1 VEAGIAVLVGA
12 LLVVAGAAAIGP
24 RLRIPAPL
32 ILVVVGVALSALPFV
47 DVTVP
52 PELVLNGILPPLL
65 YASSVS
71 MPAMDLRREFG
82 TISSLSVVLVV
93 LSALVLGW
101 LFTLLIPGLDYAWG
115 VALGAVVSPTDAVA
129 TAIVKKADVSH
140 RVTAILEGESLL
152 NDASALVLLR
162 AAVVAGVAVV
172 ASGSASVSVPVVA
185 GQFVWSVLV
194 AVVIGI
200 VVGRL
205 SVRLRSR
212 VTDSTVN
219 TVISFTVPF
228 LASLPA
234 ELLGAS
240 GLVAAVAAGLSVGR
254 HAPRSLSAEHR
265 RSDRENWATVNLLL
279 EGAIFLLMGLEIS
292 GIVND
297 AGGTGRSVAALPI
310 ALAGL
315 AGVIVL
321 RAAFVTPL
329 LLLLRGGAKRR
340 ERFRQRLEE
349 MQQVISEGGQPALE
363 RRRQEAQDQRRLR
376 REGPQGD
383 ATAADGQEGAPPR
396 PRRGPQGGAERR
408 RPLRPITQRDFER
421 FSKRVRQSLSDID
434 YLAASPLGPREGAI
448 VVWAGMRGAVT
459 VAAAQTLPLVGEH
472 GPAQRDLLVLV
483 AFGVAAISLLLQGGT
498 LSLLIRLLK
507 PQADDPEAR
516 AEEQQRVLQLIRD
529 STGTPAGEEG
539 QERLRSMTMDERL
552 ARIRTSRNALLDAR
566 DEGVFSADVLGGAL
580 ETLDAMELALDTRRQ
595 A

>member
-1 VEAGIAVLVGA
+1 MRAALLDWHAGAVEAGIALLVGA

-24 RLRIPAPL
+24 RLRVPAPL
-32 ILVVVGVALSALPFV
+32 ILVVVGIALSALPFV

-52 PELVLNGILPPLL
+52 PELVLTGILPPLL

-71 MPAMDLRREFG
+71 MPSMDLRREFG
-82 TISSLSVVLVV
+82 AISSLSVVLVV
-93 LSALVLGW
+93 ISALVLGW

-129 TAIVKKADVSH
+129 TSIVRKADVSH

-152 NDASALVLLR
+152 NDASALVVLR
-162 AAVVAGVAVV
+162 AAVAAGAALV
-172 ASGSASVSVPVVA
+172 ASGTASVSVPVVL
-185 GQFVWSVLV
+185 GQFVWSVLA
-194 AVVIGI
+194 AVVIGV

-205 SVRLRSR
+205 SVRLRAR

-228 LASLPA
+228 VASLPT

-240 GLVAAVAAGLSVGR
+240 GLVAAVAAGLAVGR
-254 HAPRSLSAEHR
+254 HAPRRLSAEHR
-265 RSDRENWATVNLLL
+265 RSDSESWATVNLLL
-279 EGAIFLLMGLEIS
+279 EGAIFLFMGLEIS

-297 AGGTGRSVAALPI
+297 AGGTAKSLAALPI

-315 AGVIVL
+315 AGVIVI

-329 LLLLRGGAKRR
+329 LLLLHGGARRR
-340 ERFRQRLEE
+340 ERVRQRLEE
-349 MQQVISEGGQPALE
+349 MQQVISEGGQAALE
-363 RRRQEAQDQRRLR
+363 RRRREVLEERRHGRGPEAR
-376 REGPQGD
+376 REREPH
-383 ATAADGQEGAPPR
+383 ER
-396 PRRGPQGGAERR
+396 ERR

-421 FSKRVRQSLSDID
+421 FSRRVRQSLSDID
-434 YLAASPLGPREGAI
+434 YLAASPLGPREGAV

-459 VAAAQTLPLVGEH
+459 VAAAQTLPLVSED

-483 AFGVAAISLLLQGGT
+483 AFGVAAVSLLVQGGT
-498 LSLLIRLLK
+498 LSALIRLLK
-507 PQADDPEAR
+507 PQGDDPEVR
-516 AEEQQRVLQLIRD
+516 KAEQEKVLQLIRD
-529 STGTPAGEEG
+529 STGTPAGQEG
-539 QERLRSMTMDERL
+539 RDRLRAMTMDERL
-552 ARIRTSRNALLDAR
+552 AQIRASRDALLDAR

-580 ETLDAMELALDTRRQ
+580 ESLDAMELALDARRD